1 MNSEILNKSDFVI
14 RVLDDDEELLDS
26 IDYFLTTEGWTVET
40 FNDIEALFQSWDDEK
55 PGRLLLDIQMPKAN
69 GLEVQRRLDA
79 AGYVCPI
86 IFMSSYGTLD
96 TAIEA
101 FRNGAFDFFKKP
113 FRSEELLATVT
124 RSVEKDIQRRQ
135 AAYKESPLGI
145 FNSLTERERQVAH
158 DLKQG
163 LDSALISEHLN
174 ISQRTLERYRQNIF
188 KRYNVRNGDDF
199 REKVKD
205 IHF

>member
-55 PGRLLLDIQMPKAN
+55 PGCLLLDIQMPKAN

-79 AGYVCPI
+79 TGYVCPI

>member
-55 PGRLLLDIQMPKAN
+55 PGCLLLDIQMPKAN

-188 KRYNVRNGDDF
+188 KRYNVRNEDDF

>member
-40 FNDIEALFQSWDDEK
+40 FNDVEALFQSWDDEK
-55 PGRLLLDIQMPKAN
+55 PGCLLLDIQMPKAN

-79 AGYVCPI
+79 ADYVCPI

>member
-55 PGRLLLDIQMPKAN
+55 PGCLLLDIQMPKAN
-69 GLEVQRRLDA
+69 GLDVQRRLDA

>member
-55 PGRLLLDIQMPKAN
+55 PGCLLLDIQMPKAN

-145 FNSLTERERQVAH
+145 FNSITARERQVAH

>member
-55 PGRLLLDIQMPKAN
+55 PGCLLLDIQMPKAN

-174 ISQRTLERYRQNIF
+174 NSQRTLERYRQNIF

>member
-55 PGRLLLDIQMPKAN
+55 PGCLLLDIQMPKAN

-113 FRSEELLATVT
+113 VRSEELLATVT

>member
-1 MNSEILNKSDFVI
+1 MNLGSLNKSDFVI
-14 RVLDDDEELLDS
+14 RVFDDDEELLDS
-26 IDYFLTTEGWTVET
+26 IEFFLTSEGWTVET
-40 FNDIEALFQSWDDEK
+40 FTDVESLFQSWDDEK
-55 PGRLLLDIQMPKAN
+55 PGCLLLDIQMPNAN

-79 AGYVCPI
+79 SGYVCPI

-113 FRSEELLATVT
+113 FRSEELLAAVT
-124 RSVEKDIQRRQ
+124 RSVENDIQRRQ

-145 FNSLTERERQVAH
+145 FNSLTEREQQVAR

-163 LDSALISEHLN
+163 LDSSLIAEHLN
-174 ISQRTLERYRQNIF
+174 ISLRTLERYRQTIF
-188 KRYNVRNGDDF
+188 KRFNVRNGDDF

>member
-1 MNSEILNKSDFVI
+1 MNSGILNKSNFVV

-26 IDYFLTTEGWTVET
+26 IDYFLTSEGWTVET
-40 FNDIEALFQSWDDEK
+40 FNDVEKLFQTWTDER
-55 PGRLLLDIQMPKAN
+55 PGCLLLDIQMPNTN
-69 GLEVQRRLDA
+69 GLEVQRRLEV
-79 AGYVCPI
+79 AGYLCPI

-113 FRSEELLATVT
+113 FRSEELLEAVT

-163 LDSALISEHLN
+163 LDSVLISEHLN
-174 ISQRTLERYRQNIF
+174 ISLRTLERYRQNIF
-188 KRYNVRNGDDF
+188 RKYNVRNGDDF
-199 REKVKD
+199 RQKLKD
-205 IHF
+205 VHF

>member
-40 FNDIEALFQSWDDEK
+40 FNDIEALFQSWGDEK
-55 PGRLLLDIQMPKAN
+55 PGCLLLDIQMPKAN

>member
-1 MNSEILNKSDFVI
+1 
-14 RVLDDDEELLDS
+14 
-26 IDYFLTTEGWTVET
+26 
-40 FNDIEALFQSWDDEK
+40 
-55 PGRLLLDIQMPKAN
+55 MPKAN

>member
-55 PGRLLLDIQMPKAN
+55 PGCLLLDIQMPKAN

-188 KRYNVRNGDDF
+188 KRYNVRNGHDF

>member
-55 PGRLLLDIQMPKAN
+55 PGCLLLDIQMPKAN

-86 IFMSSYGTLD
+86 IFMSTYGTLD

>member
-55 PGRLLLDIQMPKAN
+55 PGCLLLDIQMPKAN

-124 RSVEKDIQRRQ
+124 RSIEKDIQRRQ

>member
-55 PGRLLLDIQMPKAN
+55 PGCLLLDIQMPKAN

-96 TAIEA
+96 TAIET

>member
-14 RVLDDDEELLDS
+14 RVLGDDEELLDS

-55 PGRLLLDIQMPKAN
+55 PGCLLLDIQMPKAN

>member
-1 MNSEILNKSDFVI
+1 MNSKTLNKPDFVI

-26 IDYFLTTEGWTVET
+26 IDFFLTSEGWTVES
-40 FNDIEALFQSWDDEK
+40 FNDVEALFQSWNSEK
-55 PGRLLLDIQMPKAN
+55 PGCLLLDIQMPNAN

-113 FRSEELLATVT
+113 FRSEELLEAVT
-124 RSVEKDIQRRQ
+124 RSVVKDIQRRKN
-135 AAYKESPLGI
+135 AYKDSPIGI

-158 DLKQG
+158 DLKQA

-174 ISQRTLERYRQNIF
+174 ISLRTLERYRQTIF
-188 KRYNVRNGDDF
+188 KKFKVRNGDEF
-199 REKVKD
+199 REKLKD
-205 IHF
+205 VHF

>member
-55 PGRLLLDIQMPKAN
+55 PGCLLLDIQMPKTN

>member
-40 FNDIEALFQSWDDEK
+40 FNDTEALFQSWDDEK
-55 PGRLLLDIQMPKAN
+55 PGCLLLDIQMPKAN

>member
-40 FNDIEALFQSWDDEK
+40 FNDVEALFQSWDDEK
-55 PGRLLLDIQMPKAN
+55 SGCLLLDIQMPKAN

-113 FRSEELLATVT
+113 FRSEELLAAVT
-124 RSVEKDIQRRQ
+124 RSVKKDIQRRQ

-163 LDSALISEHLN
+163 MDSALISEHLN

>member
-1 MNSEILNKSDFVI
+1 MNPEILNKSDFVV
-14 RVLDDDEELLDS
+14 RVLDDDEELLES
-26 IDYFLTTEGWTVET
+26 IDFFLTSEGWIVKT
-40 FNDIEALFQSWDDEK
+40 FNNVEALFQTWNDEK
-55 PGRLLLDIQMPKAN
+55 PGCLLLDIQMPNAN
-69 GLEVQRRLDA
+69 GLEVQRCLEA
-79 AGYVCPI
+79 AGYSCPI

-113 FRSEELLATVT
+113 FRSEELLAAVT

-145 FNSLTERERQVAH
+145 FNSLTEREQQVAR

-163 LDSALISEHLN
+163 LDSSLIAEHLN
-174 ISQRTLERYRQNIF
+174 ISLRTLERYRQNIF
-188 KRYNVRNGDDF
+188 KKYSVRNGEEF
-199 REKVKD
+199 REKLKNT
-205 IHF
+205 HF

>member
-40 FNDIEALFQSWDDEK
+40 FNDVEALFQSWDDEK
-55 PGRLLLDIQMPKAN
+55 PGCLLLDIQMPKAN

>member
-55 PGRLLLDIQMPKAN
+55 PGCLLLDIQMPKAN

-174 ISQRTLERYRQNIF
+174 ISQRTLESYRQNIF

>member
-40 FNDIEALFQSWDDEK
+40 FNDMEALFQSWDDEK
-55 PGRLLLDIQMPKAN
+55 PGCLLLDIQMPKAN

>member
-55 PGRLLLDIQMPKAN
+55 PGCLLLDIQMPKAN

-188 KRYNVRNGDDF
+188 KRYNVRNGADF

>member
-55 PGRLLLDIQMPKAN
+55 PGCLLLDIQMPKAN

>member
-55 PGRLLLDIQMPKAN
+55 PGCLLLDIQMPKAN

-174 ISQRTLERYRQNIF
+174 ISQRTLERYRQNNF

>member
-55 PGRLLLDIQMPKAN
+55 PGCLLLDIQMPKAN

-145 FNSLTERERQVAH
+145 FNSLTERERKVAH

>member
-40 FNDIEALFQSWDDEK
+40 FNDVEALFQSWDNEK
-55 PGRLLLDIQMPKAN
+55 SGCLLLDIQMPKAN

-113 FRSEELLATVT
+113 FRSEELLAAVT
-124 RSVEKDIQRRQ
+124 RSVKKDIQRRQ

-163 LDSALISEHLN
+163 MDSALISEHLN

>member
-55 PGRLLLDIQMPKAN
+55 PGCLLLDIQMPKAN

-113 FRSEELLATVT
+113 FRSEELLATVP

>member
-55 PGRLLLDIQMPKAN
+55 PGCLLLDIQMPKAN

-113 FRSEELLATVT
+113 FRSEELLAPVT

>member
-55 PGRLLLDIQMPKAN
+55 PGCLLLDIQMPKAN

-113 FRSEELLATVT
+113 FRSEELLSTVT

>member
-55 PGRLLLDIQMPKAN
+55 PGCLLLDIQMPKAN

-188 KRYNVRNGDDF
+188 KRYNVRNGG
-199 REKVKD
+199 RLSR
-205 IHF
+205 